1 MADRTIFLLL
11 LGGTPG
17 SIHIST
23 HFGQEGLFNMYID
36 HLRHRYRQQREQQQ
50 PCIKKSVSG
59 YAFHSIYILP
69 RIFDACKFQRITIH
83 PIPDAAPNRK
93 PELYSR
99 HRKQHTSVIFPQR
112 YGFLSDLQS
121 VIYIL
126 YYNIVLSLDFR

>member
-23 HFGQEGLFNMYID
+23 HFGQEDLFDMYID
-36 HLRHRYRQQREQQQ
+36 HLRHCYRQQREQQQ

-69 RIFDACKFQRITIH
+69 RIFDACKFQRITIY
-83 PIPDAAPNRK
+83 PIPDAAPNRNYTPDTANSTRPLFFRKDTAFYLIYK
-93 PELYSR
+93 P
-99 HRKQHTSVIFPQR
+99 
-112 YGFLSDLQS
+112 
-121 VIYIL
+121 
-126 YYNIVLSLDFR
+126 